1 MQTVCF
7 GLGEKYDS
15 GRDSGVA
22 LSGNRAVEVHK
33 SENYD
38 ELWYRVGRIDLGVVT
53 WKSSQKYDKGVLPA
67 IGHVPGGTRVVEV
80 HKSQTRDMIFYHVGT
95 VTESDTIVW
104 SDSKQLTEGV
114 RPKVAVAQH
123 GVVVV
128 VYSKGKNDLYYV
140 VGQLDAKGEIAW
152 GAPTRYANGTRPG
165 VALTNDARVIE
176 VHQDNA
182 DKPSIYWMMGGIN
195 GTTITFANTGQLL
208 YPEGSQGRSATVAF
222 NASTSQAIC
231 IHEREAPDQPK
242 LISNIGIVEKDR
254 MNIQWIQG
262 EIHSFDTGRN
272 PSVATYDEFAV
283 QTHAGGDQKEI
294 WCSVSMVL
302 DRNTWME
309 RMAERLDLKPLWKL
323 TLPASHD
330 SGMYALE
337 DKRVREECRDLKID
351 VPVSEIKK
359 YAKTQSRTIGEQ
371 LAAGIRYFDL
381 RPVHDG
387 GNFRVYHD
395 LEGPNFLGE
404 NGILQQI
411 ATFFKGVQKELVII
425 KLKKFCNFDSNA
437 HRLFI
442 GEIQARL
449 TNYLWDPG
457 TTVTGEQL
465 LHTTFGTFINSGP
478 RLLII
483 YHDDYISEHPT
494 TGFWHGIPIYD
505 EYSNTDSYEKMRDD
519 QKKKLNDNPGNEKKM
534 FLLSWTLTTQ
544 WYSEMRYASLHDMS
558 RNANRHL
565 GRFCHDHARQ
575 KRINFLF
582 VDYFEDAHPT
592 DIAVQINGIA

>member
-1 MQTVCF
+1 M
-7 GLGEKYDS
+7 LAD
-15 GRDSGVA
+15 
-22 LSGNRAVEVHK
+22 
-33 SENYD
+33 
-38 ELWYRVGRIDLGVVT
+38 VV
-53 WKSSQKYDKGVLPA
+53 
-67 IGHVPGGTRVVEV
+67 
-80 HKSQTRDMIFYHVGT
+80 
-95 VTESDTIVW
+95 VW

-114 RPKVAVAQH
+114 RPKVAVTQH
-123 GVVVV
+123 GAVVV

-242 LISNIGIVEKDR
+242 LISNIGIVEKDK

-309 RMAERLDLKPLWKL
+309 RMAGRLDLKPLWKL

-483 YHDDYISEHPT
+483 YHDDDRVR
-494 TGFWHGIPIYD
+494 F
-505 EYSNTDSYEKMRDD
+505 RDGPD
-519 QKKKLNDNPGNEKKM
+519 VVEDHVARLRLVYFDDPGSTRHMSDRRKDAFVVFLTRLPSHYAEIDTADPVPQLIVILALVD
-534 FLLSWTLTTQ
+534 FDGAVAAEGDAAIAAAVVLLSE
-544 WYSEMRYASLHDMS
+544 SETYGLHDIPPFDRLGMRAGVLERPPSLNLDSAYYCREARKPRTASARRS
-558 RNANRHL
+558 RER
-565 GRFCHDHARQ
+565 ARERRRS
-575 KRINFLF
+575 KAR
-582 VDYFEDAHPT
+582 
-592 DIAVQINGIA
+592 AVRPRSPRMRSRS